1 MTLHWQAA
9 LWTVLLLSAPALLA
23 AIVIGFGIG
32 LLQALTQI
40 QDQSLPQAVKVIV
53 IMLVL
58 IVGGP
63 LLVGQLVNLTESGQ
77 LGVKELLEAH
87 LERVAHD
94 RDGFAERLFPFSRG
108 TRDLRQP
115 RVVVLDPR
123 VSFGRPAIAGTSV
136 RTEVIAS
143 RLKAGESIRELSDD
157 YGISEDEIQEAI
169 RYELAA

>member
-1 MTLHWQAA
+1 MNNA

-63 LLVGQLVNLTESGQ
+63 LLVGQLVNLTDQ
-77 LGVKELLEAH
+77 
-87 LERVAHD
+87 
-94 RDGFAERLFPFSRG
+94 
-108 TRDLRQP
+108 
-115 RVVVLDPR
+115 VLDN
-123 VSFGRPAIAGTSV
+123 FAAW
-136 RTEVIAS
+136 S
-143 RLKAGESIRELSDD
+143 R
-157 YGISEDEIQEAI
+157 
-169 RYELAA
+169 

>member
-1 MTLHWQAA
+1 MTGEIFLTLMNNA

-63 LLVGQLVNLTESGQ
+63 LLVGQLVNLTDQ
-77 LGVKELLEAH
+77 
-87 LERVAHD
+87 
-94 RDGFAERLFPFSRG
+94 
-108 TRDLRQP
+108 
-115 RVVVLDPR
+115 VLDN
-123 VSFGRPAIAGTSV
+123 F
-136 RTEVIAS
+136 
-143 RLKAGESIRELSDD
+143 
-157 YGISEDEIQEAI
+157 
-169 RYELAA
+169 AAWTR

>member
-1 MTLHWQAA
+1 MSGEIFLTLMNNA

-63 LLVGQLVNLTESGQ
+63 LLVGQLINLTDQ
-77 LGVKELLEAH
+77 
-87 LERVAHD
+87 
-94 RDGFAERLFPFSRG
+94 
-108 TRDLRQP
+108 
-115 RVVVLDPR
+115 VLDN
-123 VSFGRPAIAGTSV
+123 FAAW
-136 RTEVIAS
+136 S
-143 RLKAGESIRELSDD
+143 R
-157 YGISEDEIQEAI
+157 
-169 RYELAA
+169 

>member
-1 MTLHWQAA
+1 MTGDIFLSLMSNA

-63 LLVGQLVNLTESGQ
+63 LLVGQLVNLTDQ
-77 LGVKELLEAH
+77 
-87 LERVAHD
+87 
-94 RDGFAERLFPFSRG
+94 
-108 TRDLRQP
+108 
-115 RVVVLDPR
+115 VLDNFA
-123 VSFGRPAIAGTSV
+123 VW
-136 RTEVIAS
+136 S
-143 RLKAGESIRELSDD
+143 R
-157 YGISEDEIQEAI
+157 
-169 RYELAA
+169 

>member
-1 MTLHWQAA
+1 MNNA

-63 LLVGQLVNLTESGQ
+63 LLVGQLVNLTDQ
-77 LGVKELLEAH
+77 
-87 LERVAHD
+87 
-94 RDGFAERLFPFSRG
+94 
-108 TRDLRQP
+108 
-115 RVVVLDPR
+115 VLDN
-123 VSFGRPAIAGTSV
+123 FPAW
-136 RTEVIAS
+136 S
-143 RLKAGESIRELSDD
+143 R
-157 YGISEDEIQEAI
+157 
-169 RYELAA
+169 

>member
-1 MTLHWQAA
+1 MSGDTFLTLMNNA

-63 LLVGQLVNLTESGQ
+63 LLVGQLVNLTDQ
-77 LGVKELLEAH
+77 
-87 LERVAHD
+87 
-94 RDGFAERLFPFSRG
+94 
-108 TRDLRQP
+108 
-115 RVVVLDPR
+115 VLDN
-123 VSFGRPAIAGTSV
+123 FPAW
-136 RTEVIAS
+136 S
-143 RLKAGESIRELSDD
+143 R
-157 YGISEDEIQEAI
+157 
-169 RYELAA
+169 

>member
-1 MTLHWQAA
+1 MSGEIFLTLMNNA

-63 LLVGQLVNLTESGQ
+63 LLVGQLVNLTDQ
-77 LGVKELLEAH
+77 
-87 LERVAHD
+87 
-94 RDGFAERLFPFSRG
+94 
-108 TRDLRQP
+108 
-115 RVVVLDPR
+115 VLDN
-123 VSFGRPAIAGTSV
+123 FAAW
-136 RTEVIAS
+136 S
-143 RLKAGESIRELSDD
+143 R
-157 YGISEDEIQEAI
+157 
-169 RYELAA
+169 

>member
-1 MTLHWQAA
+1 MTGDIFLSLMSNA

-63 LLVGQLVNLTESGQ
+63 LLVGQLINLTDQ
-77 LGVKELLEAH
+77 
-87 LERVAHD
+87 
-94 RDGFAERLFPFSRG
+94 
-108 TRDLRQP
+108 
-115 RVVVLDPR
+115 VLDNFA
-123 VSFGRPAIAGTSV
+123 VW
-136 RTEVIAS
+136 S
-143 RLKAGESIRELSDD
+143 R
-157 YGISEDEIQEAI
+157 
-169 RYELAA
+169 